1 MVVLMFGTAAA
12 LCYDRQ
18 APACQTHIVQQE
30 VETYIRLA
38 CQLVHEAFLL
48 RKTLHSFSLSHLAKV
63 IWVFF

>member
-1 MVVLMFGTAAA
+1 MVVFMFGTTAA

-30 VETYIRLA
+30 VDTYIRLA

-48 RKTLHSFSLSHLAKV
+48 RKPFTASL
-63 IWVFF
+63 